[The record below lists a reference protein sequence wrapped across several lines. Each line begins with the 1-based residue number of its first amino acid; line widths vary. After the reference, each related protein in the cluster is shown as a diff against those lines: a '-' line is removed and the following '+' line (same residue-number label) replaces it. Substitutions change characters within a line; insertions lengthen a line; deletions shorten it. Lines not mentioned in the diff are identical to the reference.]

1 MEQMNFVR
9 PRAAG
14 WLGAACALL
23 AASWIAGCGGGGSEA
38 LPATGSTAAPS
49 SVAFTSGP
57 VGGFGSVIVNGVR
70 FDDSGA
76 KVDDDDGN
84 AATSAALKLGMM
96 VDVDSGTVDDSLGR
110 AVAQHIRFGSAL
122 IGPVASVDT
131 TAATFVV
138 LGQTVEVRSA
148 TVFDDSL
155 AGGVAGLAG
164 KTVEVHALFDATSGH
179 FIASRIEAAAAPV
192 AFKLVGLVSALD
204 TTAKTFQIG
213 SAVVSYGK
221 VAAADLPA
229 ALAALANGLR
239 VRVRLETAQASGQ
252 WVAISVRS
260 GVRKVDDRADGRLR
274 GLVTAFTSATAFEV
288 GGVPVDASKAVVE
301 HGPVAL
307 GSRVDVRGK
316 LASGTL
322 VATRVSVLRDND
334 DTVRGIEL
342 HGAVSDVNT
351 TTKTFVLRTVRVSY
365 DASVVFKNGTEAKL
379 VNGAQVEVKG
389 VLSIDQKTLAAAKIE
404 FEN

>member
-1 MEQMNFVR
+1 MEQMIIVK
-9 PRAAG
+9 PRVAG

-23 AASWIAGCGGGGSEA
+23 AASWIAGCGGGGSDP
-38 LPATGSTAAPS
+38 LPASGSTASPS

-57 VGGFGSVIVNGVR
+57 VGGFGSIIVNGVR
-70 FDDSGA
+70 FDDSTA

-110 AVAQHIRFGSAL
+110 ATAQHIRFGSAL

-131 TAATFVV
+131 TAGSFVM

-148 TVFDDSL
+148 TVFDDAL
-155 AGGVAGLAG
+155 TGGVAGLAG

-179 FIASRIEAAAAPV
+179 FIASRIEAEAAP
-192 AFKLVGLVSALD
+192 ASFKLVGLVSGLD
-204 TTAKTFQIG
+204 TTAKTFQVG
-213 SAVVSYGK
+213 TAVVSYGK

-229 ALAALANGLR
+229 TLANGLR
-239 VRVRLETAQASGQ
+239 VRVRLETTQVNGQ

-288 GGVPVDASKAVVE
+288 GGVPVDASTATVE

-316 LASGTL
+316 LISGTL
-322 VATRVSVLRDND
+322 VATKVNVLRDND

-342 HGAVSDVNT
+342 HGTVSDVNT
-351 TTKTFVLRTVRVSY
+351 AAKTFVLRTVKVSY
-365 DASVVFKNGTEAKL
+365 DANVVFKNGTEAKL
-379 VNGAQVEVKG
+379 VNGARVEVKG
-389 VLSIDQKTLAAAKIE
+389 ALSVDQKTLAAAKIE

>member
-9 PRAAG
+9 PRASG

-23 AASWIAGCGGGGSEA
+23 TASWIAGCGGGGSYA
-38 LPATGSTAAPS
+38 PPATGSTASPS

-70 FDDSGA
+70 FDDSAA

-96 VDVDSGTVDDSLGR
+96 VDVDSGAVDDTLGR
-110 AVAQHIRFGSAL
+110 AVAQHIRFGSVL
-122 IGPVASVDT
+122 VGPVATVDT
-131 TAATFVV
+131 VAATFVV
-138 LGQTVEVRSA
+138 LGQTVEVRNT
-148 TVFDDSL
+148 TVFDDTLS
-155 AGGVAGLAG
+155 GGVAGLAG

-179 FIASRIEAAAAPV
+179 FVASRIEAEVAPA

-204 TTAKTFQIG
+204 TAAKTFQIG
-213 SAVVSYGK
+213 AAVVSYSK

-229 ALAALANGLR
+229 ALANGLR
-239 VRVRLETAQASGQ
+239 VRMRLETVQVNGQ

-260 GVRKVDDRADGRLR
+260 GVRKVDDRAEGRLR
-274 GLVTAFTSATAFEV
+274 ALVTAFTSPTAFEV
-288 GGVPVDASKAVVE
+288 GGVPVDASTAVVE

-307 GSRVDVRGK
+307 GARVDVRGK
-316 LASGTL
+316 LVNGTL
-322 VATRVSVLRDND
+322 VATRVNVLKDND

-342 HGAVSDVNT
+342 HGAVSEVNT
-351 TTKTFVLRTVRVSY
+351 TAKTFVLRTVKVSY
-365 DASVVFKNGTEAKL
+365 DANVMFKNGTDAKL

-389 VLSIDQKTLAAAKIE
+389 VLSTDQKTLAATKIE

>member
-23 AASWIAGCGGGGSEA
+23 AASWIAGCGGGGSDA
-38 LPATGSTAAPS
+38 LPATGNTATPS

-57 VGGFGSVIVNGVR
+57 VGGFGSIIVNGVR
-70 FDDSGA
+70 FDDSSA

-84 AATSAALKLGMM
+84 ATTSAALKLGMM
-96 VDVDSGTVDDSLGR
+96 VDVDSGKVDDSLGR

-122 IGPVASVDT
+122 VGPVASIDIVAGSFT
-131 TAATFVV
+131 V

-155 AGGVAGLAG
+155 TGGLAGLAG

-179 FIASRIEAAAAPV
+179 FIASRIEAEAAPLS
-192 AFKLVGLVSALD
+192 FKLVGLVSGLD
-204 TTAKTFQIG
+204 TAAKTFQIG
-213 SAVVSYGK
+213 SAVVSYSK
-221 VAAADLPA
+221 VAAADLP
-229 ALAALANGLR
+229 AALANGLR
-239 VRVRLETAQASGQ
+239 VRVRLETAQVNGQ

-260 GVRKVDDRADGRLR
+260 GVRKVEDRADGRLR

-288 GGVPVDASKAVVE
+288 GGVPVDASTAVVE

-316 LASGTL
+316 LVSGTL
-322 VATRVSVLRDND
+322 VATKLNVLRDND

-342 HGAVSDVNT
+342 HGAVSDVNVAA
-351 TTKTFVLRTVRVSY
+351 KTFVLRTVKVSY
-365 DASVVFKNGTEAKL
+365 DANVVFKNGTEVKL

-389 VLSIDQKTLAAAKIE
+389 VLSTDQKTLAATKIE

>member
-351 TTKTFVLRTVRVSY
+351 TTKTFVLRTVKVSY